1 MISES
6 LFISCSLLFSAS
18 PSLCGKQIFMTP
30 EMKKSPP
37 APLAPV
43 SFDIQKPFETTL
55 ENGLRVVVV
64 ENERL
69 PLISYRLAF
78 QTGDVN
84 DPQGWT
90 GLSSAMGSLLTEGT
104 ENYTSLQL
112 AEKIERLGA
121 SVSASVSDDFSIVAA
136 STLSLYSSEVLE
148 LLAEVVLR
156 PTFPENELDLYRRN
170 TIENLKF
177 QRSQPGFLANEQA
190 SRLIYGKHPYATISP
205 KAADVE
211 KIDRDSIARF
221 HRSVFVP
228 NNAMFVAVG
237 DVKTDALIAELNE
250 LFGGWQA
257 KDRSDKD
264 FPAPPTRTAR
274 SLSIVDRPGSA
285 QSNIVLSNL
294 GVKRTHPDYFAILV
308 MNQVLGAGASSRVFM
323 NLREEKGYT
332 YGAYTR
338 LEMKRLAGEFEAT
351 AEVRT
356 AVTGD
361 SLKEFFYELGRIRD
375 EKVGDQELQDA
386 KNFLTGVFPIR
397 AETQEGLTNLIVNQ
411 QLYGLPDDYLQT
423 YRKNVDAVTP
433 DDVLRV
439 AREQVRPDEMAIIIV
454 GDAEEVLP
462 QTSSYADSVE
472 IFDTD
477 GHPQDAAKY
486 TVNGSEETADVAG
499 KWKLTVDFQG
509 QQLPVTLK
517 LEQDG
522 EKLTGVLETM
532 LGNGK
537 IADGTIKG
545 SKLTAIANAE
555 MQGQPIEFSITGKV
569 DGDTVTGTLSAPI
582 VPDPL
587 PFTGSRE

>member
-1 MISES
+1 
-6 LFISCSLLFSAS
+6 
-18 PSLCGKQIFMTP
+18 MTP
-30 EMKKSPP
+30 ELKKSPP

-43 SFDIQKPFETTL
+43 SFDIQRPFETTL

-69 PLISYRLAF
+69 PLVSYRLAF
-78 QTGDVN
+78 QTGDIN
-84 DPQGWT
+84 DPDEWT

-121 SVSASVSDDFSIVAA
+121 SISASVSDDFTIVAA
-136 STLSLYSSEVLE
+136 STLSLYSSEVLG

-156 PTFPENELDLYRRN
+156 PTFPEDELDLYRRN
-170 TIENLKF
+170 TIESLKF

-190 SRLIYGKHPYATISP
+190 ARLIYGEHPYAIISP
-205 KAADVE
+205 SAADIE
-211 KIDRDSIARF
+211 KIDRETLARF
-221 HRSVFVP
+221 HSAVFVP
-228 NNAMFVAVG
+228 NGAMFIVVG
-237 DVKTDALIAELNE
+237 DVKTDEVISELND
-250 LFGGWQA
+250 LFGGWQV
-257 KDRSDKD
+257 KERKESS
-264 FPAPPTRTAR
+264 FHAPPTRSAR
-274 SLSIVDRPGSA
+274 SLTIVDRPGSA
-285 QSNIVLSNL
+285 QANIVLSNL
-294 GVKRTHPDYFAILV
+294 AVKRTHPDYFPILV
-308 MNQVLGAGASSRVFM
+308 MNQVLGAGASSRIFM

-332 YGAYTR
+332 YGAYSR
-338 LEMKRLAGEFEAT
+338 LDMKRLAGEFEAT

-356 AVTGD
+356 SVTGE
-361 SLKEFFYELGRIRD
+361 SLKEFFYELERIRT
-375 EKVGDQELQDA
+375 EKVGETELQDA

-423 YRKNVDAVTP
+423 YREKVAAVSS
-433 DDVLRV
+433 DEVLRV
-439 AREQVRPDEMAIIIV
+439 ASEHIRPEEMAIVIV

-462 QTSSYADSVE
+462 QASTYCESVE

-477 GHPQDAAKY
+477 GNPQDVAKY
-486 TVNGSEETADVAG
+486 MINGSEETANVAG

-509 QQLPVTLK
+509 QQLPVTLR

-537 IADGTIKG
+537 ITDGKISG
-545 SKLTAIANAE
+545 NKLSAVASAE
-555 MQGQPIEFSITGKV
+555 MQGQPIEFSITGKI
-569 DGDTVTGTLSAPI
+569 DGDLVSGTLSAPI
-582 VPDPL
+582 VPEPL
-587 PFTGSRE
+587 PFTGSRG